1 MTFHLFNVEVRVGTG
16 DDGVELLVGEHGQP
30 LRFDH
35 LQEAPPEE
43 PGLLLDLLV
52 ALEVG
57 VGHYE
62 VHLVVAV
69 SHILYLLTMTCL
81 FEGGLEGHS
90 KSMNLCWPLGK
101 VS

>member
-1 MTFHLFNVEVRVGTG
+1 MLHFVNVEIGVGAR

-30 LRFDH
+30 LGPDH

-43 PGLLLDLLV
+43 SCLLLDLLV

-62 VHLVVAV
+62 VHLVLA
-69 SHILYLLTMTCL
+69 
-81 FEGGLEGHS
+81 E
-90 KSMNLCWPLGK
+90 
-101 VS
+101 